1 MTPTSTRLTLADL
14 EACFE
19 GVIPSIIS
27 TADADGLPNISYLS
41 HVALVDDRHVALSNQ
56 FFAKTA
62 ANIRLNPHA
71 MLLLVD
77 ARNSAQYRLEL
88 VFAHTLEAGSLFE
101 HVALQID
108 ASSAQ
113 VGMAGIMKLRN
124 LDVFRVVSIEAIPSQ
139 VQTAELPQSKRNRL
153 IGAARIA
160 EAIAAETDADG
171 IIDAMLEGLRTEF
184 GFEHGLLLQLY
195 EERNQLITIGSMG
208 YVPSGIGSD
217 IPVDEGVIGA
227 AAAGGR
233 LVKLSDMSRIRR
245 FGAAV
250 RGSSA
255 DENRT
260 RAIPLPGMPDAMSQ
274 IAVPLVAAG
283 SVRGVLFLESRD
295 RIAFTSDDEAA
306 LSMIARQAAMAL
318 ALSEKLS
325 LETEPQ
331 GSVRIQSPAS
341 EKAVQVVHHRFD
353 DSVFIDGDYV
363 IKGVAGRLLA
373 SMLEQH
379 QQSGRLEF
387 TNREIRLD
395 AALKLPDFKDN
406 LETRLLL
413 LRRRLEEKRLP
424 IRLTRLGRGRI
435 GLLIEGR
442 LRLSKDVV

>member
-1 MTPTSTRLTLADL
+1 MSNKLILADL

-41 HVALVDDRHVALSNQ
+41 HVAMVDDRHVALSNQ

-77 ARNSAQYRLEL
+77 ARNSAQFRLQL
-88 VFAHTLEAGSLFE
+88 VFAHTLEAGPLFE
-101 HVALQID
+101 HISLQID

-139 VQTAELPQSKRNRL
+139 VETAEPLGLKRNRL
-153 IGAARIA
+153 IAAAKIA
-160 EAIAAETDADG
+160 DAIAAEADADG

-184 GFEHGLLLQLY
+184 GFEHGLLLQLD
-195 EERNQLITIGSMG
+195 EGRNQLTTIGSIG
-208 YVPSGIGSD
+208 YAPSGIGSD
-217 IPVDEGVIGA
+217 IPVDEGVIGG

-250 RGSSA
+250 RDSSA

-274 IAVPLVAAG
+274 IAAPLIAAG
-283 SVRGVLFLESRD
+283 TIRGVLFLESRD
-295 RIAFTSDDEAA
+295 RIAFTGEDEAA
-306 LSMIARQAAMAL
+306 LSVIARQAAMAL

-325 LETEPQ
+325 LETEPEQ
-331 GSVRIQSPAS
+331 LVRAELPTS
-341 EKAVQVVHHRFD
+341 EKTVHVVHHRFD
-353 DSVFIDGDYV
+353 DSVFVDGDYV

-373 SMLEQH
+373 SMLEQY
-379 QQSGRLEF
+379 QESGRVEF
-387 TNREIRLD
+387 TNRQIRLD
-395 AALKLPDFKDN
+395 TALKLPDFKDN

-424 IRLTRLGRGRI
+424 IRLSRLGRGRI
-435 GLLIEGR
+435 GLLIEGA

>member
-1 MTPTSTRLTLADL
+1 MSNKLILADL

-41 HVALVDDRHVALSNQ
+41 HVAMVDDRHVALSNQ

-77 ARNSAQYRLEL
+77 ARNSAQFRLQL
-88 VFAHTLEAGSLFE
+88 VFAHTLEAGPLFE
-101 HVALQID
+101 HISLQID

-124 LDVFRVVSIEAIPSQ
+124 LDVFRVVNIEAIPSQ
-139 VQTAELPQSKRNRL
+139 VETAEPLGLKRNRL
-153 IGAARIA
+153 IAAAKIA
-160 EAIAAETDADG
+160 DAIAAEADADG
-171 IIDAMLEGLRTEF
+171 IIEAMLEGLRREF
-184 GFEHGLLLQLY
+184 GFEHGLLLQLD
-195 EERNQLITIGSMG
+195 EERNQLITIGSIG
-208 YVPSGIGSD
+208 YAPSGIGSD

-250 RGSSA
+250 RDSSA

-274 IAVPLVAAG
+274 IAVPLIAAG
-283 SVRGVLFLESRD
+283 SIRGVLFLESRD
-295 RIAFTSDDEAA
+295 RIAFTGEDEAA
-306 LSMIARQAAMAL
+306 LSVIARQAAMAL
-318 ALSEKLS
+318 SLSEKLS

-331 GSVRIQSPAS
+331 QLVRAELPTS
-341 EKAVQVVHHRFD
+341 EKTVQVVHHRFD
-353 DSVFIDGDYV
+353 DSIFVDGDYV

-373 SMLEQH
+373 SMLEQY
-379 QQSGRLEF
+379 QANGRVEF

-413 LRRRLEEKRLP
+413 LRRRLDEKRLP
-424 IRLTRLGRGRI
+424 IRLSRLGRGRI
-435 GLLIEGR
+435 GLLIEGA

>member
-1 MTPTSTRLTLADL
+1 
-14 EACFE
+14 
-19 GVIPSIIS
+19 
-27 TADADGLPNISYLS
+27 
-41 HVALVDDRHVALSNQ
+41 
-56 FFAKTA
+56 
-62 ANIRLNPHA
+62 
-71 MLLLVD
+71 
-77 ARNSAQYRLEL
+77 
-88 VFAHTLEAGSLFE
+88 
-101 HVALQID
+101 
-108 ASSAQ
+108 
-113 VGMAGIMKLRN
+113 
-124 LDVFRVVSIEAIPSQ
+124 
-139 VQTAELPQSKRNRL
+139 
-153 IGAARIA
+153 
-160 EAIAAETDADG
+160 
-171 IIDAMLEGLRTEF
+171 
-184 GFEHGLLLQLY
+184 
-195 EERNQLITIGSMG
+195 
-208 YVPSGIGSD
+208 
-217 IPVDEGVIGA
+217 
-227 AAAGGR
+227 
-233 LVKLSDMSRIRR
+233 MSRIRR

-250 RGSSA
+250 RASSA

-260 RAIPLPGMPDAMSQ
+260 RAIPLPRMPDAISQ
-274 IAVPLVAAG
+274 IAVPLIAAG

-442 LRLSKDVV
+442 LRFSKDVV

>member
-1 MTPTSTRLTLADL
+1 MTQMSNKLILADL

-41 HVALVDDRHVALSNQ
+41 HVAMVDDRHVALSNQ

-77 ARNSAQYRLEL
+77 ARNSAQFRLQL
-88 VFAHTLEAGSLFE
+88 VFAHTLEAGPLFE
-101 HVALQID
+101 HISLQID

-139 VQTAELPQSKRNRL
+139 VETAEPLGLKRNRL
-153 IGAARIA
+153 IAAGKIA
-160 EAIAAETDADG
+160 DAIAAEADADG

-184 GFEHGLLLQLY
+184 GFEHGLLLQLD
-195 EERNQLITIGSMG
+195 EGRNQLTTIGSIG
-208 YVPSGIGSD
+208 YAPSGIGSD
-217 IPVDEGVIGA
+217 IPVDEGVIGG

-250 RGSSA
+250 RDSSA

-274 IAVPLVAAG
+274 IAVPLIAAG
-283 SVRGVLFLESRD
+283 TIRGVLFLESRD
-295 RIAFTSDDEAA
+295 RIAFTGEDEAA
-306 LSMIARQAAMAL
+306 LSVIARQAAMAL

-325 LETEPQ
+325 LETEPEQ
-331 GSVRIQSPAS
+331 LVRAELPTS
-341 EKAVQVVHHRFD
+341 EKTVHVVHHRFD
-353 DSVFIDGDYV
+353 DSVFVDGDYV

-373 SMLEQH
+373 SMLEQY
-379 QQSGRLEF
+379 QESGRVEF
-387 TNREIRLD
+387 TNRQIRLD
-395 AALKLPDFKDN
+395 TALKLPDFKDN

-424 IRLTRLGRGRI
+424 IRLSRLGRGRI
-435 GLLIEGR
+435 GLLIEGA
-442 LRLSKDVV
+442 LGLSKDVV

>member
-1 MTPTSTRLTLADL
+1 MTQMSNKLILADL

-41 HVALVDDRHVALSNQ
+41 HVAMVDDRHVALSNQ

-77 ARNSAQYRLEL
+77 ARNSAQFRLQL
-88 VFAHTLEAGSLFE
+88 VFAHTLEAGPLFE
-101 HVALQID
+101 HISLQID

-139 VQTAELPQSKRNRL
+139 VETAEPLGLKRNRL
-153 IGAARIA
+153 IAAAKIA
-160 EAIAAETDADG
+160 DAIAAEADADG

-184 GFEHGLLLQLY
+184 GFEHGLLLQLD
-195 EERNQLITIGSMG
+195 EGRNQLTTIGSIG
-208 YVPSGIGSD
+208 YAPSGIGSD
-217 IPVDEGVIGA
+217 IPVDEGVIGG

-250 RGSSA
+250 RDSSA

-274 IAVPLVAAG
+274 IAAPLIAAG
-283 SVRGVLFLESRD
+283 TIRGVLFLESRD
-295 RIAFTSDDEAA
+295 RIAFTGEDEAA
-306 LSMIARQAAMAL
+306 LSVIARQAAMAL

-325 LETEPQ
+325 LETEPEQ
-331 GSVRIQSPAS
+331 LVRAELPTS
-341 EKAVQVVHHRFD
+341 EKTVHVVHHRFD
-353 DSVFIDGDYV
+353 DSVFVDGDYV

-373 SMLEQH
+373 SMLEQY
-379 QQSGRLEF
+379 QESGRVEF
-387 TNREIRLD
+387 TNRQIRLD
-395 AALKLPDFKDN
+395 TALKLPDFKDN

-424 IRLTRLGRGRI
+424 IRLSRLGRGRI
-435 GLLIEGR
+435 GLLIEGA